1 MLIIC
6 LLCIIP
12 LVLIDLQWLFR
23 IHLIDGLDLE
33 PTLEVIFAVK
43 VFGFLFFPLLIFKKV
58 QESIIKTR
66 LYKIGEE
73 SVGVVTDISESWGS
87 RGKYETRKAYNITIS
102 FKDSDSK
109 QHSFTYK
116 YTNVRFCGDVKTGD
130 ELVIIYDPL
139 CPQKVT
145 VPKYDGVEL

>member
-1 MLIIC
+1 MFSLIYNGYLESI
-6 LLCIIP
+6 LN
-12 LVLIDLQWLFR
+12 
-23 IHLIDGLDLE
+23 GLDLE
-33 PTLEVIFAVK
+33 PTLEVIFAVN
-43 VFGFLFFPLLIFKKV
+43 VFGFLFFPFLIFMTV
-58 QESIIKTR
+58 QESILKTR

-73 SVGVVTDISESWGS
+73 SVIVTDISESWGV
-87 RGKYETRKAYNITIS
+87 GKIRNEKGLQYYDI

-109 QHSFTYK
+109 HHSFTYK
-116 YTNVRFCGDVKTGD
+116 YTNMRFCGDVKTGD